1 MLSVCSTAPC
11 AVHQTL
17 EIATAVSLPTHARR
31 SVAARWVNFSGGA
44 NVRNERAVK
53 AAAVSPMWL
62 CTGITV
68 DVIKVV
74 RLLSLITS
82 NFTTAIFRSAR
93 SLINEPA
100 SCSVICPFMGRNVK
114 SSAGC
119 PFTLIKHRKGV
130 LVEMVNAS
138 HSSGKVNDGIDESNC
153 IPYATFFCL
162 IERQPPRIPRRAP
175 APTKYQCPTM
185 VLVFL
190 SVVPSPSVR
199 ARPQELPFLFA
210 KRCQFECA
218 SVL

>member
-31 SVAARWVNFSGGA
+31 SVAARWVNFTGGA

-138 HSSGKVNDGIDESNC
+138 HSSGNVN
-153 IPYATFFCL
+153 
-162 IERQPPRIPRRAP
+162 
-175 APTKYQCPTM
+175 
-185 VLVFL
+185 
-190 SVVPSPSVR
+190 
-199 ARPQELPFLFA
+199 
-210 KRCQFECA
+210 
-218 SVL
+218 